1 MARTLV
7 NVTENNS
14 QFHLSAGSNV
24 KEKETEQSSYSLA
37 KSSSIDSADT
47 NQTEFSAVSKD
58 SNSSIQS
65 SQRAIISSQSSVDTY
80 TTDQSCNTPAI
91 DQLAD
96 DEATATQSAE
106 DTFTADDTA
115 VTDSQSAD
123 DTVAS
128 SQSADDM
135 IASSQSAD
143 DMIASS
149 QSADDMVASSQS
161 ADDMV
166 AGNQSADD
174 MMVGSHMT
182 GDAGAG
188 SESADDRI
196 SPVVTTVCS
205 ETSPQPPSSQSTT
218 VAVSSSSDLSP
229 VEPSKE
235 RIASQTEPIS
245 NVVESTFTSTNPAIE
260 DISPCSSPTDP
271 TDILGLN
278 KPISNKSA
286 VDVQP
291 RRAGTKNSEQC
302 SKDNDESECLAADSS
317 SVTSVTQVSSSS
329 SAKDATAT
337 STQQPP
343 KKQLSLEAYRLK
355 RQAQLELKP
364 AAPKLSP
371 VKHDLVQALSPIASS
386 LESLSPTKSSL
397 DLLSPCSAFNTAE
410 SFRKTADWLKQ
421 SDPLCSEKTA
431 AEKEKTAAELVSHSK
446 VSNKSDESKT
456 VEKCAETGKAGAS
469 SSSTAVNYKTIADL
483 TRVTSLVDSVLSQ
496 GTSSTKESQ
505 ATREL
510 LLKKVSNVV
519 FLF

>member
-1 MARTLV
+1 
-7 NVTENNS
+7 
-14 QFHLSAGSNV
+14 
-24 KEKETEQSSYSLA
+24 
-37 KSSSIDSADT
+37 
-47 NQTEFSAVSKD
+47 
-58 SNSSIQS
+58 
-65 SQRAIISSQSSVDTY
+65 
-80 TTDQSCNTPAI
+80 
-91 DQLAD
+91 
-96 DEATATQSAE
+96 
-106 DTFTADDTA
+106 
-115 VTDSQSAD
+115 
-123 DTVAS
+123 
-128 SQSADDM
+128 M

-278 KPISNKSA
+278 KPISNKPA

-291 RRAGTKNSEQC
+291 RAATKNSEQG

-397 DLLSPCSAFNTAE
+397 DLLSPCSAFNSAE

-431 AEKEKTAAELVSHSK
+431 VEKEKTASELVSHSK

-456 VEKCAETGKAGAS
+456 AEKCAETGKAGAS

-519 FLF
+519 FLFLWKVEQMV